1 MAPWV
6 PGGWDAVVVR
16 LGALVV
22 IAGWF
27 AGWFLLA
34 RLPMLSL
41 PSGTRDAGGARSAVG
56 PGTVT
61 DVSVVIP
68 ARNEA
73 QSLPHLLGSLAIQDV
88 QPAQVVVVDDGS
100 DDGTAD
106 VARDFGATVMTSAPL
121 PEGWTG
127 KSWACMQGADAAVGS
142 TLVFLDADVRVLPGG
157 FGAVIDEHARRGG
170 LVSVQP
176 YHRMERPYE
185 RLSAVFNAIAVMGV
199 GAATPRRHARA
210 DGAFGPCMVCDVDDY
225 RSVGGHGAV
234 RSDVLEDMAMG
245 QVFAAAGKPVH
256 GLGGRGAL
264 EFRMYPDGLGQLV
277 EGWSK
282 NMASGSASI
291 SVVRMLATVLWVCAA
306 VSASSEVVQ
315 WLIGTSSASTADVW
329 LGWFVMA
336 VQFGVMLRQL
346 GNFGWWP
353 VVAFPVPL
361 VAFIVVFFDSLWLTV
376 VRRRVRW
383 RGRTVPLP
391 PRHTGSR
398 RIRGT

>member
-1 MAPWV
+1 MAARLPA
-6 PGGWDAVVVR
+6 GWDAGAVR
-16 LGALVV
+16 LGAFVV
-22 IAGWF
+22 VAGWL
-27 AGWFLLA
+27 AGWWLLA
-34 RLPMLSL
+34 RLPRL
-41 PSGTRDAGGARSAVG
+41 PSASSAGTFGQASASASIG
-56 PGTVT
+56 DVT
-61 DVSVVIP
+61 VVIP

-73 QSLPHLLGSLAIQDV
+73 RSLPHLLGSLAAGDV
-88 QPAQVVVVDDGS
+88 RPAQVVVVDDGS

-106 VARDFGATVMTSAPL
+106 VARSFGATVMTSAPL
-121 PEGWTG
+121 PDGWTG

-142 TLVFLDADVRVLPGG
+142 TLVFLDADVRLCPTGLG
-157 FGAVIDEHARRGG
+157 SLLDEQARRGG

-199 GAATPRRHARA
+199 GVATPGRDARA
-210 DGAFGPCMVCDVDDY
+210 DGAFGPCMACDADDY

-234 RSDVLEDMAMG
+234 RSEVLEDLAMG
-245 QVFAAAGKPVH
+245 RVFAAAGMPVH
-256 GLGGRGAL
+256 GFAGRHSV

-291 SVVRMLATVLWVCAA
+291 GVVRLLFTVLWVCAA
-306 VSASSEVVQ
+306 VSAGAEVVQ
-315 WLIGTSSASTADVW
+315 WLIGTGSASTADVW
-329 LGWFVMA
+329 FGWLLMA
-336 VQFGVMLRQL
+336 VQFAVMLRQL

-361 VAFIVVFFDSLWLTV
+361 VAFVVVFFDSLWLTV

-391 PRHTGSR
+391 PRRAGTR
-398 RIRGT
+398 RIRGS

>member
-1 MAPWV
+1 MAAQPAA
-6 PGGWDAVVVR
+6 GWDAGTVR
-16 LGALVV
+16 LGALIVV
-22 IAGWF
+22 AGWL
-27 AGWFLLA
+27 AGWWLLA
-34 RLPMLSL
+34 RLPRL
-41 PSGTRDAGGARSAVG
+41 PSVSSA
-56 PGTVT
+56 GTVGQASASASIV
-61 DVSVVIP
+61 DVTVVIP

-73 QSLPHLLGSLAIQDV
+73 RSLPHLLGSLAAGDV
-88 QPAQVVVVDDGS
+88 RPAQVVVVDDGS

-106 VARDFGATVMTSAPL
+106 VARSFGATVMTSAPL
-121 PEGWTG
+121 PDGWTG

-142 TLVFLDADVRVLPGG
+142 TLVFLDADVRLCPTGLGSVL
-157 FGAVIDEHARRGG
+157 DEHARRGG

-199 GAATPRRHARA
+199 GVATPGRDARA
-210 DGAFGPCMVCDVDDY
+210 DGAFGPCMACDADDY

-234 RSDVLEDMAMG
+234 RSEVLEDLAMG
-245 QVFAAAGKPVH
+245 RVFAAAGMPVH
-256 GLGGRGAL
+256 GFAGRHSV

-291 SVVRMLATVLWVCAA
+291 GVVRLLFTVLWVCAA
-306 VSASSEVVQ
+306 VSAGAEVVQ
-315 WLIGTSSASTADVW
+315 WLIGTGSASTADVW
-329 LGWFVMA
+329 FGWLLMA
-336 VQFGVMLRQL
+336 VQFAVMLRQL

-361 VAFIVVFFDSLWLTV
+361 VAFVVVFFDSLWLTV

-391 PRHTGSR
+391 PRRAGTRRTRGS
-398 RIRGT
+398 